1 MAPYAGF
8 DCRKPKVPL
17 RCRFL
22 CIYVYNF
29 TEPCNKVDYV
39 DDPCMVMFTKGQA
52 DRMLAT
58 INAYRSGLLENSI
71 NCLTPYNSENNQ
83 LTIYP
88 NPGSELFVCR
98 YGIAPMGIVKYEIYN
113 SIGHLIKYENK
124 IINHEFII
132 DLQTFSAGIYFLKVG
147 GNIYKLVKT

>member
-1 MAPYAGF
+1 MGKNWLYYVIIAKKHRF
-8 DCRKPKVPL
+8 WLKVKPKSNHKLKNYKKCPSLVGEACEDKPNL
-17 RCRFL
+17 RL
-22 CIYVYNF
+22 Y
-29 TEPCNKVDYV
+29 
-39 DDPCMVMFTKGQA
+39 GQ
-52 DRMLAT
+52 T
-58 INAYRSGLLENSI
+58 
-71 NCLTPYNSENNQ
+71 

-113 SIGHLIKYENK
+113 SIGHLIKYGNK

-147 GNIYKLVKT
+147 GNIYKLVKI